1 MSDQPENTQAETTE
15 LSPVEPA
22 PVVAPVANQAPV
34 THSNKRAI
42 WAAVLG
48 AGAVLLLVLAGL
60 VGFALG
66 SHDDDRDRGDFGRGQ
81 VGKMMHDFDGDRP
94 GMMGQFP
101 GPMLDQQG
109 GRQFRGPMMDQ
120 QGEEQQEQGAG
131 PTPPSQQ

>member
-1 MSDQPENTQAETTE
+1 MSDQPENTEAQTTE
-15 LSPVEPA
+15 STPVVPA
-22 PVVAPVANQAPV
+22 PVAAPVANQAPV

-42 WAAVLG
+42 WAAVAG

-66 SHDDDRDRGDFGRGQ
+66 SHDDDHGRGDFGRGQ

-94 GMMGQFP
+94 EMM
-101 GPMLDQQG
+101 DQQG
-109 GRQFRGPMMDQ
+109 GRQFGGPMMGEQGQ
-120 QGEEQQEQGAG
+120 QDQEQGAY

>member
-15 LSPVEPA
+15 LSPVELG

-42 WAAVLG
+42 WAAVIG

-66 SHDDDRDRGDFGRGQ
+66 SHHDDHGRGLRRQ
-81 VGKMMHDFDGDRP
+81 LER
-94 GMMGQFP
+94 QRI
-101 GPMLDQQG
+101 G
-109 GRQFRGPMMDQ
+109 GNSRL
-120 QGEEQQEQGAG
+120 
-131 PTPPSQQ
+131 

>member
-15 LSPVEPA
+15 LSPVELS

-42 WAAVLG
+42 WAAVIG

-66 SHDDDRDRGDFGRGQ
+66 SHHDDHGRGDFGRGQ
-81 VGKMMHDFDGDRP
+81 LGQMMHDFHGDRP
-94 GMMGQFP
+94 GIMGQFQ
-101 GPMLDQQG
+101 GPMMDQQG
-109 GRQFRGPMMDQ
+109 GRQFGGPMMGQQDQEQ
-120 QGEEQQEQGAG
+120 QGQGAS
-131 PTPPSQQ
+131 PTPQTQQ